1 MIKSI
6 KKMII
11 KIITIFCLSL
21 VIIMTICFIF
31 YKPLHAV
38 TPKIYGMDKIGS
50 SIYVDDISK
59 STSAILQYNDSIKE
73 LSSIGFKNKNYPK
86 IIFCYNQKSYE
97 RFGFKQS
104 AARSIEGIAIV
115 LSPRAITQN
124 YFLKHEL
131 IHYWQENNLGLF
143 YHWTYPQWVIEGM
156 AYSISNDLRHPLEEP
171 WESYRN
177 EFETWYKS
185 IDKTNLILEMKTNL
199 YKRNKNL

>member
-1 MIKSI
+1 MVKSI
-6 KKMII
+6 GKNIF
-11 KIITIFCLSL
+11 KIVTIMFLSF

-38 TPKIYGMDKIGS
+38 TPKIYGINKIGS
-50 SIYVDDISK
+50 SMYVDDISK
-59 STSAILQYNDSIKE
+59 STNAILQYNDSIKE
-73 LSSIGFKNKNYPK
+73 LSSIGFKYQNYPK

-97 RFGFKQS
+97 QFGFKQS

-131 IHYWQENNLGLF
+131 IHYWQEENLGLF

-177 EFETWYKS
+177 EFETWYES
-185 IDKTNLILEMKTNL
+185 IDKNNLKFELNAILHK
-199 YKRNKNL
+199 KK